1 MQTWREFMLVWQS
14 ITTEIQRSND
24 ESRASP
30 RENNRVRSDR
40 LKTKA
45 AALKRE
51 VFALYLA
58 ARDPRTPWYAKV
70 FVVCIVA
77 YALSP
82 IDLIP
87 DPIPIIGYLDDLL
100 LLPIGIYLALRMIP
114 PDVLTECRVKAAAT
128 RDKLPRNWWAGAV
141 IFLLWLV
148 TLLLL
153 GFFVIRFFLGNEKSD
168 ARLGY

>member
-1 MQTWREFMLVWQS
+1 MRLAHWKE
-14 ITTEIQRSND
+14 
-24 ESRASP
+24 RA
-30 RENNRVRSDR
+30 R
-40 LKTKA
+40 
-45 AALKRE
+45 ALKRE
-51 VFALYLA
+51 VYALYLA
-58 ARDPRTPWYAKV
+58 CRDRRTPWYARALGV
-70 FVVCIVA
+70 CVVG

-114 PDVLTECRVKAAAT
+114 PDVLTECRAKAAAT

-153 GFFVIRFFLGNEKSD
+153 GFFVIRFF
-168 ARLGY
+168 